1 MPPRL
6 KSEVIPL
13 AMSLKRSSCLYRIT
27 YPQNVVTLSCQATAQ
42 TVVNRSA
49 NSASLILD
57 NKKKFRVKTHC
68 CVFVSVLT

>member
-13 AMSLKRSSCLYRIT
+13 AMSLKREFRLYRIT
-27 YPQNVVTLSCQATAQ
+27 YPQNVVTLSCKATAQ

-57 NKKKFRVKTHC
+57 NKEGIQSETQLLRFR
-68 CVFVSVLT
+68 